1 MVPAVPVVKSVTIES
16 ISKPIVVYPLSSFRW
31 ARTMSEFSG
40 VLSSMPKPKN
50 PEVPLL
56 KLPFNPGSD
65 PWG

>member
-1 MVPAVPVVKSVTIES
+1 MVPATPVVKSVTIGS

-31 ARTMSEFSG
+31 ARTMSELSG
-40 VLSSMPKPKN
+40 VLSSIPKPKK

-56 KLPFNPGSD
+56 KLPFNPESD